1 MENKLLHIVGGGQNQ
16 ILFVQMA
23 KSMGYRVL
31 VTDMYPDP
39 PCKAI
44 ADIFEQVNTTDKEGT
59 LAAASKH
66 KIDAIVT
73 DQTDVAVPTVAYVAE
88 NLGLKGIGY
97 ETALKFTNKYTM
109 REYMRKEYPECIPE
123 FYFFQEPYE
132 AIEFVEKNKHKIDKL
147 VVKPVNSQ
155 GSKGVAFLD
164 QNLYKEQIT
173 NAFIESRSRGF
184 LIEQRIGGF
193 EFSVEAFVKDG
204 EVFNLAVTKKYHYES
219 NDCID
224 IRNTYLGD
232 ISSELENS
240 LFTLNTNV
248 IKALKLNFGVTH
260 AEYKVENGRPYL
272 MEIAARGG
280 GGSISSLI
288 VPYLTGFEPNRGL
301 INILFDQEF
310 DVTYQD
316 YKEKFVVMKFFEFK
330 PGKVKSV
337 ICNKEFTL
345 KTMVFQLDI
354 QVGQEIQV
362 VKDSRDRCGYFVVC
376 SSDRDEVLKLEKEVE
391 KSVTIEYE

>member
-23 KSMGYRVL
+23 KSMGYKVL

-59 LAAASKH
+59 LAVAIKH

-97 ETALKFTNKYTM
+97 ETALKFTNKYSM

-123 FYFFQEPYE
+123 FNFFQEPYE
-132 AIEFVEKNKHKIDKL
+132 AIGFVEKNKNQIDKL

-164 QNLYKEQIT
+164 QNQYKEQIA
-173 NAFIESRSRGF
+173 NAFLESRSRGI

-193 EFSVEAFVKDG
+193 EFSVEAFVRNG

-232 ISSELENS
+232 ISNELESS
-240 LFTLNTNV
+240 LFSLNTNV
-248 IKALKLNFGVTH
+248 IKALKLSFGVTH

-301 INILFDQEF
+301 INILFDKEF
-310 DVTYQD
+310 DLTYQD

-330 PGKVKSV
+330 PGKVKNV
-337 ICNKEFTL
+337 IFNKEFTS
-345 KTMVFQLDI
+345 KTMVFQLDVK
-354 QVGQEIQV
+354 VGQDIQI
-362 VKDSRDRCGYFVVC
+362 VKDSRDRSGYFVVC